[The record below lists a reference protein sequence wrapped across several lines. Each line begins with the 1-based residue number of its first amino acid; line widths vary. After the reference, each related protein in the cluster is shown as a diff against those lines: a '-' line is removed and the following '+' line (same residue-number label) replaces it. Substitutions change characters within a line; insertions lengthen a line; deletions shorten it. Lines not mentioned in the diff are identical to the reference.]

1 MTAKSLLQHVY
12 NLLVITYRISP
23 IISNRT
29 NGRLREQSGQTSKR
43 VEDIAKGLIVPRTFV
58 HLIMGITFRKGES
71 KLVATVI
78 IATAIFYVY
87 QANSIGLGFAQTN
100 EDISISIANSSYAPM
115 TNVHGNQLKVSVKYQ
130 VNDESLE
137 NEKVN
142 GIMKVY
148 SSNGSL
154 IHSSSFPDGF
164 EAKKKGGTEDFKTTI
179 RDPELKD
186 LVANVTFVD
195 LEKDSTLSNTVTTKL
210 TLQESNTSLT
220 ASTTEDINDNEDEED

>member
-1 MTAKSLLQHVY
+1 
-12 NLLVITYRISP
+12 
-23 IISNRT
+23 
-29 NGRLREQSGQTSKR
+29 
-43 VEDIAKGLIVPRTFV
+43 
-58 HLIMGITFRKGES
+58 MGIAFRKVES
-71 KLVATVI
+71 RFVVTVI

-210 TLQESNTSLT
+210 NLQESNSSSLT
-220 ASTTEDINDNEDEED
+220 ASTTRDSSDDEDEEE

>member
-1 MTAKSLLQHVY
+1 
-12 NLLVITYRISP
+12 
-23 IISNRT
+23 
-29 NGRLREQSGQTSKR
+29 
-43 VEDIAKGLIVPRTFV
+43 
-58 HLIMGITFRKGES
+58 MGILFRRAQS
-71 KLVATVI
+71 KFVVAVI
-78 IATAIFYVY
+78 ILTAIFYVY
-87 QANSIGLGFAQTN
+87 QANYIGLGFAQSN
-100 EDISISIANSSYAPM
+100 EDISISIANSTYAPM

-137 NEKVN
+137 NEKIN

-148 SSNGSL
+148 ASNGTL

-179 RDPELKD
+179 RDPELRD

-210 TLQESNTSLT
+210 NLQESNSSSLT
-220 ASTTEDINDNEDEED
+220 ESTTGGDSSDDENEEE